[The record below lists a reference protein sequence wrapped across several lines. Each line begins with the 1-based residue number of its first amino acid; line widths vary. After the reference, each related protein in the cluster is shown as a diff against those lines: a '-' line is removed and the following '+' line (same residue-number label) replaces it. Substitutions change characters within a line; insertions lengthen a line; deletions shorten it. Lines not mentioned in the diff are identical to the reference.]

1 MQNTATSGSTPLP
14 EDNKKRNALAIVLK
28 VIATVVATLL
38 GALGLQSCL

>member
-1 MQNTATSGSTPLP
+1 MQQIIENNPLP
-14 EDNKKRNALAIVLK
+14 ENPKQKVWAIVLK

>member
-1 MQNTATSGSTPLP
+1 MQNTVTTGGTLP
-14 EDNKKRNALAIVLK
+14 PENDKKRNVLAIVLK

>member
-1 MQNTATSGSTPLP
+1 MQQTIEANPQP
-14 EDNKKRNALAIVLK
+14 ENPKHKVWGIVLK